1 MTGWQYVVSVREEDG
16 WRELPP
22 TEDHEEANRRY
33 EKLAVDREAKVKLT
47 VIPPARKGR

>member
-1 MTGWQYVVSVREEDG
+1 MRWQYVVSVGEEDG

-33 EKLAVDREAKVKLT
+33 DKLAADRDAKVRVK
-47 VIPPARKGR
+47 VVPPARKKP